1 MECLSLMYD
10 PIFFQS
16 PKNSSNYLLV
26 SQIRKNGKYLYL
38 ERFEYTSEKMEKGVL
53 TLHKDRETKHKM
65 VLDYSGLT
73 LECFGTTLKE
83 QYLSLLEYQWS
94 NFISTDN
101 ELRPYIRD
109 FTSKPSAS
117 KKMMMEFYNNV

>member
-10 PIFFQS
+10 PIIFQS
-16 PKNSSNYLLV
+16 PKNSNNYLLV

-38 ERFEYTSEKMEKGVL
+38 ERFEDTSEKMKKGVL
-53 TLHKDRETKHKM
+53 TINRYRETKHKM

-73 LECFGTTLKE
+73 LECFGTTLRE

-94 NFISTDN
+94 TFISIDN
-101 ELRPYIRD
+101 ELKPYIRD

-117 KKMMMEFYNNV
+117 KKMMMEFYNRV